1 MRTTTLVMAAVV
13 AIGATPLIV
22 AAPASAYVSCP
33 QGGGAA
39 NLEICAQLCQLT
51 GQCAGGGPQGPAPQ
65 GAPQPAALP
74 PPAAPPLPPGGA
86 APAAL
91 PPPAAPPLPPPVPAA
106 QPAALPPPAAPPLPP
121 PVPAAGPPA
130 INCADPAVFHTYQ
143 MTCATMPQFNCTVS
157 GCVPAAPPPQQ
168 AAAPAP
174 AAAPPGGV
182 APWCGNGWG
191 TGDPAQ
197 CGLQNLMQNGIPNI
211 VAGDNPDQAPFPS
224 FGAPTPAAPTPPP
237 SASPTPAPSASPSPS
252 PSPSEPCFTGYGL
265 PDLSPACQG
274 AP

>member
-65 GAPQPAALP
+65 RAP
-74 PPAAPPLPPGGA
+74 
-86 APAAL
+86 
-91 PPPAAPPLPPPVPAA
+91 